1 MSKASGDTKITIEQ
15 IAQDLGCSKTTVS
28 RALSGNGR
36 VGKEMQKKILAYCKR
51 IGYQKKE
58 TDVSDET
65 FKTYNI
71 GVFLPADQEL
81 NEIPFFQQCLMGI
94 CETAASKLY
103 EVLVIMLEANDLSR
117 VKRVVQENKVDGMI
131 VTRALTNDPVIQY
144 LESEHVPLAVIGEVK
159 GHEALYVDDDTV
171 EACMQMTDYLLGR
184 RINRMALIGGN
195 EQHTVTQK
203 RLRGFERAHE
213 IYHKKIPQDLV
224 YLNCATKADVFAAV
238 EELAEKCVECIVCMD
253 DKICSHVLMKLNRM
267 HLSIPKD
274 IKVVSFYDS
283 FFLQNYIPPV
293 TAISFDEQELGRLAC
308 EKLIGWLESE
318 DAGEKISPGF
328 DLVLRAST
336 KM

>member
-1 MSKASGDTKITIEQ
+1 MSRKRGDTKITIEQ

-28 RALSGNGR
+28 RALSGKGR
-36 VGKEMQKKILAYCKR
+36 VGKEMQKKILTYCKR
-51 IGYQKKE
+51 VGYQKRE
-58 TDVSDET
+58 MDVSDET
-65 FKTYNI
+65 FRTYNI
-71 GVFLPADQEL
+71 GVLLPADQEL

-103 EVLVIMLEANDLSR
+103 EVLVIMLDTSDLSR
-117 VKRVVQENKVDGMI
+117 VKRVVQENKVDGII
-131 VTRALTNDPVIQY
+131 VTRAITNDPVIRY
-144 LESEHVPLAVIGEVK
+144 LESEHVPLTVIGEVK
-159 GHEALYVDDDTV
+159 DQEALCVDDDTV

-184 RINRMALIGGN
+184 HISRTALIGGN

-203 RLRGFERAHE
+203 RLRGFRKAYD
-213 IYHKKIPQDLV
+213 IYHKKIPQDLI

-238 EELAEKCVECIVCMD
+238 EEIAEKCVECIVCMD

-274 IKVVSFYDS
+274 VKVVSFYDS
-283 FFLQNYIPPV
+283 FFLQNYVPPV

-308 EKLIGWLESE
+308 EKLIGWLENG
-318 DAGEKISPGF
+318 DTGEKISPGF

-336 KM
+336 KV